1 MCPACMASAA
11 LVAGSVT
18 TTGGFTA
25 LLVKLF
31 RSRKGPPSAGA
42 NLATRFKN
50 AIRRRKDHGNTDKQC

>member
-11 LVAGSVT
+11 LVAGSIT

-50 AIRRRKDHGNTDKQC
+50 AIRRRKDDGNPDEQR

>member
-1 MCPACMASAA
+1 MCPACLASVA

-31 RSRKGPPSAGA
+31 RSRKDAPSADA
-42 NLATRFKN
+42 TLATRFKN
-50 AIRRRKDHGNTDKQC
+50 AIRRREDHGNPDQQR